1 MTQTQTQNET
11 GVQLSD
17 LHWPLIFVLGAVALV
32 RPTLSILGYS
42 DGRPWL
48 SILATVLIMVVWI
61 GAVLIRRVQQPIITL
76 VAVGG
81 MYAVLAMILN
91 VAIQGDFSRLPLF
104 GIVGIL
110 VTNLVWGGISGL
122 IASGIRRVLE

>member
-1 MTQTQTQNET
+1 MTQTQTQNQT

-17 LHWPLIFVLGAVALV
+17 LDWPLIFILGAVALV

-81 MYAVLAMILN
+81 MYAVLAMVLN
-91 VAIQGDFSRLPLF
+91 VGIQRNFSRLPLI

-110 VTNLVWGGISGL
+110 ATNLVWGGISGL